1 MTTWKKFS
9 QIFDPKTRKEINIKR
24 IEAGAWMAATF
35 VVAYKAIC
43 KNYDLGARISQEI
56 SKVMINKAGCM
67 DQLNEAAKEL
77 IKEHNL

>member
-24 IEAGAWMAATF
+24 IEAGAWMAAAF
-35 VVAYKAIC
+35 VVVYKAIC
-43 KNYDLGARISQEI
+43 KNYNLGAE
-56 SKVMINKAGCM
+56 VLGATNNVLINKAGCM